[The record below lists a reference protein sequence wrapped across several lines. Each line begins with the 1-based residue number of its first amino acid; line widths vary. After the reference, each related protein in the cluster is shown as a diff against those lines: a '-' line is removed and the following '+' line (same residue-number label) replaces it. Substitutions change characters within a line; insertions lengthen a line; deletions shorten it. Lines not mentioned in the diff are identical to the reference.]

1 MLTHIQFNFKFKQR
15 IFLYFFIWKNNWSS
29 PHSTRRYRDI
39 LVRCINHLLGIDH
52 RSFKL
57 LWRGEVVSFN
67 ISCSMGFCFDPQS
80 RCGPLS
86 LNSSCLCIMS
96 WAFILSINSMWALTT
111 LSIMGLDSSL
121 RDDMPVYTKLEPKK
135 NQSKENSPKSG
146 WNLKEVKWTQKL

>member
-1 MLTHIQFNFKFKQR
+1 MLTLYSLISSLNKEFFY
-15 IFLYFFIWKNNWSS
+15 IFLFKKTTDPTLIA
-29 PHSTRRYRDI
+29 RGDI

-57 LWRGEVVSFN
+57 LWRGQVVSFN

-80 RCGPLS
+80 RFGPLS